1 MTSVI
6 LTRKEFGKKMKN
18 KYNAFTSYLAKKAR
32 IFFWHQSPIPESKCI
47 IIGENE
53 FAAAAKCA
61 FFFSSSIFTSF
72 RSGEPEPGSS
82 SNFKNNNHRKGPIV
96 RRFLEWLI
104 EKASLYLDSAP
115 AADVAN
121 EELEQSGDNGLDP
134 PLPPQRFVF
143 KSV

>member
-1 MTSVI
+1 MNLEQQNV
-6 LTRKEFGKKMKN
+6 
-18 KYNAFTSYLAKKAR
+18 
-32 IFFWHQSPIPESKCI
+32 H
-47 IIGENE
+47 
-53 FAAAAKCA
+53 
-61 FFFSSSIFTSF
+61 FSSPF

>member
-1 MTSVI
+1 MC
-6 LTRKEFGKKMKN
+6 
-18 KYNAFTSYLAKKAR
+18 
-32 IFFWHQSPIPESKCI
+32 IFFLI
-47 IIGENE
+47 
-53 FAAAAKCA
+53 
-61 FFFSSSIFTSF
+61 IFTSF
-72 RSGEPEPGSS
+72 RSGEPELGS

>member
-1 MTSVI
+1 MCSFLLI
-6 LTRKEFGKKMKN
+6 
-18 KYNAFTSYLAKKAR
+18 
-32 IFFWHQSPIPESKCI
+32 
-47 IIGENE
+47 
-53 FAAAAKCA
+53 
-61 FFFSSSIFTSF
+61 IFTSF

-82 SNFKNNNHRKGPIV
+82 NSKNNNRKGPIV

>member
-1 MTSVI
+1 MPSLHTWP
-6 LTRKEFGKKMKN
+6 KK
-18 KYNAFTSYLAKKAR
+18 LG
-32 IFFWHQSPIPESKCI
+32 FFWHQSPIPESKCV

-53 FAAAAKCA
+53 FAAAAAAAKCA
-61 FFFSSSIFTSF
+61 FFFSSSSIFTSF
-72 RSGEPEPGSS
+72 RSGEPEPDSS
-82 SNFKNNNHRKGPIV
+82 SNFKNNNRKGPIV

-104 EKASLYLDSAP
+104 EKASLYLDSSP

>member
-1 MTSVI
+1 
-6 LTRKEFGKKMKN
+6 MKN
-18 KYNAFTSYLAKKAR
+18 KYNAFTPGQKSED
-32 IFFWHQSPIPESKCI
+32 FFWHQSPIPESKCI

-53 FAAAAKCA
+53 FSAAAKCA
-61 FFFSSSIFTSF
+61 FFFSSSSSIFTSF
-72 RSGEPEPGSS
+72 RSGEPELGSS
-82 SNFKNNNHRKGPIV
+82 SNFKNNNRKGPIV